1 MFNAKRLLFGL
12 LRSQI
17 TGSRSRRARR
27 GFGGSRMGGIGGAL
41 LGSLATTALQSYM
54 ERQKSPSSPAPT
66 TLPPE
71 STSSE
76 EDEAAQVLVQVMIS
90 AAKADGEVSPAERQR
105 ILDESAQ
112 AGADEEERA
121 FLQREL
127 EKPLDLDALLNR
139 IRELQMAEEAYAAS
153 LLAIEV
159 DTPAEQ
165 QYLAYLATRLNLEAE
180 TVAQLHERFD
190 APRPL
195 ST

>member
-1 MFNAKRLLFGL
+1 MFDAKRLLFGL
-12 LRSQI
+12 LRSRL

-27 GFGGSRMGGIGGAL
+27 GFGGSSMMGAGGAL
-41 LGSLATTALQSYM
+41 LGSLAMGALQSYM
-54 ERQKSPSSPAPT
+54 DRQGSTSSQGAAAQ
-66 TLPPE
+66 PPE
-71 STSSE
+71 SASAE
-76 EDEAAQVLVQVMIS
+76 EDEAAQTLVHVMIA
-90 AAKADGEVSPAERQR
+90 AAKADGEVTPEERQR
-105 ILDESAQ
+105 ILDELTQ

-127 EKPLDLDALLNR
+127 DKPLDLDAVLDR
-139 IRELQMAEEAYAAS
+139 IRDRQMAEEAYAAS

-165 QYLAYLATRLNLEAE
+165 QYLAYLATRLNLDAE

-195 ST
+195 